1 MAVDTVV
8 SEEVLICSTIRLGQK
23 FSIYADLNNFVCGA
37 LHGREKDKKGKFFI
51 SADFPLY
58 HHPSSYAPTRAHS
71 VFFWFPARVGRC
83 VKALCRCRLLP
94 VVGDDTDDEVSQ

>member
-1 MAVDTVV
+1 M
-8 SEEVLICSTIRLGQK
+8 LGQK

-37 LHGREKDKKGKFFI
+37 MHGREKTKKWEVFHFCGL
-51 SADFPLY
+51 STLS
-58 HHPSSYAPTRAHS
+58 PSIVLCTNTFTFS
-71 VFFWFPARVGRC
+71 FFWFPARAGRC